1 MTQCGRELTRL
12 LHWAYPTHGWNMF
25 RHNPGAAA
33 EASKA
38 TRMYCDEK
46 TGVWWLAHM
55 REHVRQI
62 LTLADSVVTW
72 SSISKISNDA
82 YYFSLQEHYIF
93 CHDTLA
99 DFLDSFDTYANFKDL
114 GDGQRWE
121 KFGNYYNCCKK
132 NKLYFS
138 FIHVLSYCIFLYCY
152 THNIFKVLWTWG
164 LKTECGV
171 TFTCLIRLG
180 LCTYIIIDSFL
191 YRMLSQF
198 LAVCV

>member
-1 MTQCGRELTRL
+1 
-12 LHWAYPTHGWNMF
+12 MF

-38 TRMYCDEK
+38 TRMYYDEK

-55 REHVRQI
+55 HEHVRQI

-72 SSISKISNDA
+72 SNISKISNNA

-121 KFGNYYNCCKK
+121 KFGNYYNCC
-132 NKLYFS
+132 
-138 FIHVLSYCIFLYCY
+138 
-152 THNIFKVLWTWG
+152 
-164 LKTECGV
+164 
-171 TFTCLIRLG
+171 
-180 LCTYIIIDSFL
+180 
-191 YRMLSQF
+191 
-198 LAVCV
+198 